1 MTMKSWTAV
10 LAVALVCFFTDSAHA
25 RPIRVDLF
33 GWTAT
38 GASCTIVGSC
48 DTANVPPS
56 LDNGIVEND
65 GGPLPW
71 MAFAPGVTGDT
82 YALYSLSATQVTDD
96 ENNGDG
102 TFYSSDG
109 SQADAGLKVQWFSS
123 TETDQEAVVYVLTD
137 GNLEIDY
144 DYNGGLSE
152 CPSKGSFTVGDV
164 TYSGPVPSD
173 CSDADEP
180 TFIVNAGGIVTS
192 LPQGWAEATAVPE
205 PPTFALLGMALPG
218 FALWFYARRRDSR
231 ARWNRERAK
240 A

>member
-1 MTMKSWTAV
+1 MKSWTAV
-10 LAVALVCFFTDSAHA
+10 LAVALVCFFTNSAHA
-25 RPIRVDLF
+25 HPIRVDMF

-38 GASCTIVGSC
+38 GASCDIAGSC
-48 DTANVPPS
+48 DTADVPPS
-56 LDNGIVEND
+56 LDNGI
-65 GGPLPW
+65 GPLPW

-96 ENNGDG
+96 ETDDG
-102 TFYSSDG
+102 TFYSGDG

-123 TETDQEAVVYVLTD
+123 TETDQEAVVYVLTN

-144 DYNGGLSE
+144 DYGMGLSE
-152 CPSKGSFTVGDV
+152 CPSKGSFAIGDV

-173 CSDADEP
+173 CSSFGEDEP
-180 TFIVNAGGIVTS
+180 TFIVNADGIVIS
-192 LPQGWAEATAVPE
+192 SPQGWTEATAVPE
-205 PPTFALLGMALPG
+205 PSTFALLGMALPG
-218 FALWFYARRRDSR
+218 FALWFYARRRGSR